1 LRHRGRASAQRGNH
15 FAMIGGRQAPACA
28 TLRAMS
34 NPHWLPALVALVLAC
49 GSGSPSVAPG
59 APAGDV
65 RELVGEVSAVRN
77 GERRA
82 LTRGAWVSGDD
93 VIHTAPDASVVIE
106 LRHNGVRWSLGPGKQ
121 RTVADSAAWTAARG
135 SSQVAITDE
144 RSGAAGRHAER
155 EAAGT
160 SATGAVD
167 DRAAPAAAAPVAA
180 APAAAAP
187 AADPAMQRQA
197 AAADVTA
204 APMAAIDPAP
214 AAKALAVARPSE
226 LDGAADGAPAIVIEG
241 APADLRVLDRRGAAV
256 VRACRRKAKGVT
268 GRIEVTIAI
277 DRRGRA
283 SDVAV
288 RADAGLEPVAD
299 CALPGLRRLRFAKRA
314 APATLRG
321 PIAID

>member
-1 LRHRGRASAQRGNH
+1 
-15 FAMIGGRQAPACA
+15 
-28 TLRAMS
+28 MS

-49 GSGSPSVAPG
+49 GSGSPTVEPG

-167 DRAAPAAAAPVAA
+167 DRAAPAAAAP
-180 APAAAAP
+180 AAAAP
-187 AADPAMQRQA
+187 AADPATQRQA
-197 AAADVTA
+197 AVADVTA
-204 APMAAIDPAP
+204 APMAAIDPPP

-226 LDGAADGAPAIVIEG
+226 LGGAADGAPAVVIEG

>member
-49 GSGSPSVAPG
+49 GSGSPTVEPG

-180 APAAAAP
+180 APAA
-187 AADPAMQRQA
+187 DPAMQRQA
-197 AAADVTA
+197 AAADVAA
-204 APMAAIDPAP
+204 APMAAIDPPP

-226 LDGAADGAPAIVIEG
+226 LGGAADGAPAIVIEG

-299 CALPGLRRLRFAKRA
+299 CARPGLRRLRCAPRA
-314 APATLRG
+314 APATVRG

>member
-1 LRHRGRASAQRGNH
+1 
-15 FAMIGGRQAPACA
+15 
-28 TLRAMS
+28 MS

-49 GSGSPSVAPG
+49 GSGSPTMEPG

-65 RELVGEVSAVRN
+65 RELVGEVSAIRD

-121 RTVADSAAWTAARG
+121 RKVADSAAWTAARG

-167 DRAAPAAAAPVAA
+167 DRAAPAAAAPAA
-180 APAAAAP
+180 APP

-197 AAADVTA
+197 AAADVAA
-204 APMAAIDPAP
+204 APMAAIDPPP
-214 AAKALAVARPSE
+214 AARALAIAEPSG
-226 LDGAADGAPAIVIEG
+226 LGGAADGAPAIVIEG
-241 APADLRVLDRRGAAV
+241 APADLRVLDRRGAAA
-256 VRACRRKAKGVT
+256 VRACRRKAKGAT
-268 GRIEVTIAI
+268 GRIEVTLAI
-277 DRRGRA
+277 DRRGRV

-299 CALPGLRRLRFAKRA
+299 CARPGLRRLRFAKRP
-314 APATLRG
+314 APATVRG